1 MKKLLMG
8 LFAVGLV
15 LVLALPAAAFDNEF
29 GGFWRTRAYTQGNFA
44 GDESGTQ
51 DVQKVDTRTRL
62 FYTAVFSEDFKFVNK
77 FEFNLTWG
85 DTPSTGAGGIDSST
99 SDRSVF
105 RIKAS
110 YANFNLG
117 PVNFMIGL
125 QPRILF
131 RGFLFD
137 ADYAGAAVTYNGS
150 GYSIPF
156 IWMKAYEAE
165 YGNDY
170 NDFDADIYALK
181 PTFTFG
187 SASLTPTL
195 AWLYSKDAMLYITT
209 TTNGVANHEYREV
222 SVWFAGLDADVKF
235 GSGSSAWFTGIYENG
250 SIDREA
256 TLNLGGNF
264 DVKAYLLAA
273 GGTINFGAFDI
284 HGQAFYATGDDAN
297 TIDENEAFIV
307 PQGQMYYWAEI
318 MGLGVFD
325 NQASAGS
332 CADKISN
339 IEAANIG
346 IGFKASDKMA
356 FKADVWRAELL
367 EAAVSDNKT
376 LGTEI
381 DLTMTYALM
390 KNLNLD
396 VVGAYLMAGNG
407 TYSGPGETNPYEF
420 GAKLSFSF

>member
-15 LVLALPAAAFDNEF
+15 FVLALPAAAFDNEF
-29 GGFWRTRAYTQGNFA
+29 GGYWRTRAYTQGNFA
-44 GDESGTQ
+44 GDESGSQ
-51 DVQKVDTRTRL
+51 DLRKVDTRTRL

-85 DTPSTGAGGIDSST
+85 DTPNSHYGEISEST
-99 SDRSVF
+99 SDRSAF
-105 RIKAS
+105 RIKNS
-110 YANFNLG
+110 YANFNVG
-117 PVNFMIGL
+117 AVNFMIGL

-131 RGFLFD
+131 RGFLCD
-137 ADYAGAAVTYNGS
+137 ADFAGAAVTYNGP
-150 GYSIPF
+150 GFSIPF

-165 YGNDY
+165 NVTDGNDY
-170 NDFDADIYALK
+170 DADVYALK

-187 SASLTPTL
+187 GVSLTPTL
-195 AWLYSKDAMLYITT
+195 AYLYSKNAMLYITT
-209 TTNGVANHEYREV
+209 TTGGVANHEYRELGV
-222 SVWFAGLDADVKF
+222 LYAGLDADVKF
-235 GSGSSAWFTGIYENG
+235 GNGSSAWFTGIYESG
-250 SIDREA
+250 SIDRIA
-256 TLNLGGNF
+256 SYGNF
-264 DVKAYLLAA
+264 DVKAYLLAV
-273 GGTINFGAFDI
+273 GGKANFGAFDI

-297 TIDENEAFIV
+297 TTDKDEAFVV

-325 NQASAGS
+325 NQTSANS
-332 CADKISN
+332 CGDKISN

-346 IGFKASDKMA
+346 IGLQASDTLA
-356 FKADVWRAELL
+356 FKADLWNARLV
-367 EAAVSDNKT
+367 EAYISDNET

-396 VVGAYLMAGNG
+396 LVGAYMLAGSG
-407 TYSGPGETNPYEF
+407 TYSGAGETNPYEF